1 MLGATE
7 PSTPGFR
14 ACPSTPCLCVHALN
28 MITRVQIS
36 AGGVGGVIIIFGGW
50 FAQLGFDGV
59 FPEHREGQHD
69 TCVRGNHHGW
79 VRNVGIVSQDSV
91 QAWYYMY
98 SCGVVT
104 IYFFPLSLHAC
115 DQKTTPTFM
124 DLATCLH
131 CAAIVAPL
139 HLPGS
144 INQR

>member
-36 AGGVGGVIIIFGGW
+36 AGGGGGEYNFRW
-50 FAQLGFDGV
+50 RFAQLGFDGV

-91 QAWYYMY
+91 QAWY
-98 SCGVVT
+98 CTCIVVGSSP
-104 IYFFPLSLHAC
+104 YFFPLSLHAC